1 MKWFQIRQEDTLR
14 RQQTPFGTASESQA
28 TLKTIGLCLIA
39 KNEAH
44 CIERCLASAT
54 RLVDFIL
61 VVDTGSTD
69 GTQDVIRRF
78 LKDNNIRGVV
88 IEEPWRDFAWNR
100 TFALTELRKYK
111 DIDYCLMIDADE
123 ALEIEE
129 GVDLEDFK
137 RSLDRDF
144 YQVPTFNGGII
155 NQRPILFRNN
165 VGFRYRGVLHEFLES
180 PGRHCTWGVI
190 IKGFHNRTFYDS
202 ARNKNP
208 LKYLHD
214 AELLE
219 RTLVSERDPFLISRY
234 TFYLAQSYRSAGEK
248 AKSLT
253 NYLKRAELGF
263 WEQEV
268 FIALLSAGRL
278 MEELG
283 HSEADILT
291 TYLRAFNVCPT
302 RAESLH
308 AAARYCRVNNK
319 FHQGYMIARQ
329 GIDIK
334 KPEGA
339 ALFVE
344 PSVYT
349 YGMLDEYSVLAYWA
363 GHYSE
368 SLQASEKL
376 LQLKDLPEGYR
387 ERIERNAQFARE
399 KIQEA
404 NLQKV

>member
-1 MKWFQIRQEDTLR
+1 MKWVSIRQEAKLK
-14 RQQTPFGTASESQA
+14 RQGTPFGNSSEPKA
-28 TLKTIGLCLIA
+28 KTVGLCMIV

-44 CIERCLASAT
+44 CIRRCLASVKP
-54 RLVDFIL
+54 LVDFVL

-69 GTQDVIRRF
+69 GTQGVIRTF
-78 LKDNNIRGVV
+78 LEENNIKGVV
-88 IEEPWRDFAWNR
+88 IDEPWRDFAWNR
-100 TFALTELRKYK
+100 TFALTELRKYTY
-111 DIDYCLMIDADE
+111 IDYCLMIDADE
-123 ALEIEE
+123 ALEFDEN
-129 GVDLEDFK
+129 VDLTAFK
-137 RSLDRDF
+137 KALSHDF
-144 YQVPTFNGGII
+144 YQLPTFNGGII
-155 NQRPILFRNN
+155 NLRPLLFRNN
-165 VGFRYRGVLHEFLES
+165 INFKYRGVLHEFLES
-180 PGRHCTWGVI
+180 PGKHCTWGVI
-190 IKGFHNRTFYDS
+190 RGLHNRTFYDS

-208 LKYLHD
+208 QKYLHD

-219 RTLVSERDPFLISRY
+219 RTLKSEQDPFLVSRY
-234 TFYLAQSYRSAGEK
+234 TFYLAQSYRSAGDK

-278 MEELG
+278 MEDLG
-283 HSEADILT
+283 HSEADILA

-349 YGMLDEYSVLAYWA
+349 YGMLDEYAVLAYWA
-363 GHYSE
+363 GHYPE
-368 SLQASEKL
+368 SLEASEKL
-376 LQLKDLPEGYR
+376 LQLKDLPAGYP
-387 ERIERNAQFARE
+387 ERIELNAKFARE

-404 NLQKV
+404 NLLQKA